1 MNISLLFLLGLMP
14 GTSFS
19 FNFFFFFVSQED
31 HLKISLTEEDYAV
44 WAKKKKSVEKLPLP
58 AYYWQSSKSFLVPE
72 SIRFRIFFISRGVS
86 AFVQRQLIVYIN
98 NYILKECCIP
108 LFFSSLFF
116 VFVKKH

>member
-19 FNFFFFFVSQED
+19 FNFFFSFLLAKKIISKLAL
-31 HLKISLTEEDYAV
+31 LKKTAQFGR
-44 WAKKKKSVEKLPLP
+44 KKKSVEKLPLP

-116 VFVKKH
+116 VFIKKH

>member
-19 FNFFFFFVSQED
+19 FNFFFSF
-31 HLKISLTEEDYAV
+31 LL
-44 WAKKKKSVEKLPLP
+44 AKKIISKLALLKKTAQFGRKKKERRKASVACILLAEL
-58 AYYWQSSKSFLVPE
+58 KSFLVPE